1 MKMPEGVPNPNGYV
15 CKLKKSLYGLK
26 QASRQWFSKLV
37 KKLQTQ
43 GFVQSKMITLYSSK
57 EKVIRNHTPII
68 LALKHHLHT
77 TFSIKDL
84 GALHFFLGMEICKTS
99 AGIILTQHKFTKKL
113 LQFSG
118 LDLSKRATTP
128 LPTSF
133 KLHPDVG
140 DPYFD
145 PAFYRSLVGKLNFLT
160 HSRPDL
166 TFAVQTLSQFM
177 QDPKV
182 PHMQALHHTLRY
194 VAGSIGQG
202 ILLKAG
208 ERISLIGY
216 SDSDWAT
223 CPITRRSITGYL
235 VLFGGSPVSWNSKK
249 QSTISK
255 SSTEAE
261 YRDMAVVASEIT
273 CIGKNPVHHE
283 RTKHIE
289 LDAHFTREKV
299 LDGLLQL
306 QYLPTAQQLANA
318 FTKNLSAAQLQ
329 YLMTKR
335 GLVQTTIPSLR
346 GGIGDDT
353 SSSTIPPQA
362 G

>member
-1 MKMPEGVPNPNGYV
+1 MTLAAVYV
-15 CKLKKSLYGLK
+15 DDIILTG
-26 QASRQWFSKLV
+26 
-37 KKLQTQ
+37 
-43 GFVQSKMITLYSSK
+43 
-57 EKVIRNHTPII
+57 NHTPTI

-84 GALHFFLGMEICKTS
+84 GTLHFFLGMEICKTF
-99 AGIILTQHKFTKKL
+99 AGIVLTQHKFTKEL
-113 LQFSG
+113 LKFSG
-118 LDLSKRATTP
+118 LDLSRRTTTP
-128 LPTSF
+128 LPSSF
-133 KLHPDVG
+133 KLHPNIG
-140 DPYFD
+140 SPYSD

-166 TFAVQTLSQFM
+166 TFAVQSLSQFM

-208 ERISLIGY
+208 ERLSLIGY

-223 CPITRRSITGYL
+223 CPTTRRSITGYL
-235 VLFGGSPVSWNSKK
+235 VLFGGSPVSWKSKK

-255 SSTEAE
+255 SSSEAE
-261 YRDMAVVASEIT
+261 YRAMAAVASEIT
-273 CIGKNPVHHE
+273 WLVRLLDEIGVSNLKPVTIYCDNQSAISIGKNPVHHE

-289 LDAHFTREKV
+289 IDAHFTREKV

-306 QYLPTAQQLANA
+306 QYLPTSQQLA
-318 FTKNLSAAQLQ
+318 
-329 YLMTKR
+329 R
-335 GLVQTTIPSLR
+335 CIH
-346 GGIGDDT
+346 
-353 SSSTIPPQA
+353 
-362 G
+362 

>member
-1 MKMPEGVPNPNGYV
+1 
-15 CKLKKSLYGLK
+15 
-26 QASRQWFSKLV
+26 
-37 KKLQTQ
+37 
-43 GFVQSKMITLYSSK
+43 
-57 EKVIRNHTPII
+57 
-68 LALKHHLHT
+68 
-77 TFSIKDL
+77 
-84 GALHFFLGMEICKTS
+84 MEICKTS
-99 AGIILTQHKFTKKL
+99 AGIILTQHKFTKEL

-133 KLHPDVG
+133 KLHSDVG

-166 TFAVQTLSQFM
+166 TFVVQTLSQSM

-194 VAGSIGQG
+194 IAGSIGQG

-223 CPITRRSITGYL
+223 CPTTRRSITGYL
-235 VLFGGSPVSWNSKK
+235 VLFGGSPVSWKRKK

-255 SSTEAE
+255 SSSEAE
-261 YRDMAVVASEIT
+261 YRAMAAVASEIT
-273 CIGKNPVHHE
+273 YIEKNPVPYE

-306 QYLPTAQQLANA
+306 QYLPTAQQLAYA

-329 YLMTKR
+329 YLMTKL

-346 GGIGDDT
+346 GGIGDDA
-353 SSSTIPPQA
+353 SSSTNPPQA